1 MDTQRVQEAYLQK
14 SHINFKILISFAAS
28 LFVNGAAII
37 SFLQLMPLHLYT
49 RSNVYDVSII
59 NYRKIQ
65 HNLSQKEIP
74 KKALATKRSTRIN
87 TQPNKTNTKHT
98 EKSLKNKRHYTV
110 KNINRKTPIKTDKI
124 SQIRHLKHVF
134 LAVSDKSK
142 IIKNPTTINKNP
154 TEKIQSKKQKNYPIG
169 HSFSEI
175 NISASSNQELFRWIA
190 SHKFYPLKAIFNNE
204 EGEVRM
210 VFYIDKRGNI
220 YGIKITKHSFN
231 DLNNA
236 AIKILKDSSPIPARI
251 LASLDK
257 QPPLKASLIL
267 KFKLEN

>member
-1 MDTQRVQEAYLQK
+1 MDTQRFQEAYLQK

-28 LFVNGAAII
+28 LFINGAAII
-37 SFLQLMPLHLYT
+37 SFLQLMPLHLYL

-59 NYRKIQ
+59 NYHKIQ
-65 HNLSQKEIP
+65 NNLSQKKIP
-74 KKALATKRSTRIN
+74 RKNSARTGIN
-87 TQPNKTNTKHT
+87 KQSHKTYPKHT
-98 EKSLKNKRHYTV
+98 EKVLKQKRDSAV
-110 KNINRKTPIKTDKI
+110 KNIHRKTLIKTVKAKKI
-124 SQIRHLKHVF
+124 KHIKHAL

-142 IIKNPTTINKNP
+142 FIKNPTTINKNS
-154 TEKIQSKKQKNYPIG
+154 TEKIQFKKQKNYPAR

-175 NISASSNQELFRWIA
+175 NISASSNQKLFSWIA

-220 YGIKITKHSFN
+220 YGIKITKRSYN

-251 LASLDK
+251 LASLEK